1 MNKSFLIKYASLA
14 VNIGVNI
21 QKDNILVI
29 LAVNIGVNIQK
40 DNILVISSPIE
51 TAEFAR
57 LITEEAYKS
66 GAKDVIVH
74 YGDQKLTKI
83 KLENSSLETIS
94 NIPEWQAESYNYY
107 ARQEACFISI
117 SASDPD
123 GLKGVPVEKIG
134 ASQKARTSALK
145 EYFDNSMSN
154 KCRWCVLSVPTLSWA
169 KKVFPKVSDDEAM
182 ESLWDVIFKTVR
194 VDTENPVNAWKKHNA
209 YLEEKIKFMNNNN
222 FKSVHLKSANG
233 TDLNIELPEGHI
245 WAGGSEGDVNGIPF
259 NANIPTE
266 EVFTLPKK
274 TGVNGIVYSSKPLS
288 YGGNLIDNFSITFK
302 DGKAID
308 FTAETGYDVLK
319 QMLESD
325 EGAKYLGEVAFVPY
339 NSPISNSKLIFFN
352 TLFDENAACHLA
364 FGRAYESCVKD
375 ADKYSEEELEKIGVN
390 NSIIHVDFMIGTS
403 DLEVTGINENG
414 ETIQIFSNGNWAF

>member
-29 LAVNIGVNIQK
+29 
-40 DNILVISSPIE
+40 SSPIE
-51 TAEFAR
+51 TAEFSR

-194 VDTENPVNAWKKHNA
+194 VDTENPVNAWEKHNA

-245 WAGGSEGDVNGIPF
+245 WAGGSERDVNGIPF
-259 NANIPTE
+259 NANMPTE

>member
-1 MNKSFLIKYASLA
+1 MNKSFLIKYAS
-14 VNIGVNI
+14 
-21 QKDNILVI
+21 

-245 WAGGSEGDVNGIPF
+245 WAGVSEGDVNGIPF

-390 NSIIHVDFMIGTS
+390 NSVIHVDFMIGTS
-403 DLEVTGINENG
+403 DLEITGINKNG

>member
-1 MNKSFLIKYASLA
+1 MNKSFLIKYAS
-14 VNIGVNI
+14 
-21 QKDNILVI
+21 

-169 KKVFPKVSDDEAM
+169 KNVFPKVSDDEAM

-390 NSIIHVDFMIGTS
+390 NSVIHVDFMIGTS
-403 DLEVTGINENG
+403 DLEITGINKNG
-414 ETIQIFSNGNWAF
+414 EAIQIFSNGNWAF

>member
-1 MNKSFLIKYASLA
+1 MNKSFLIKYAS
-14 VNIGVNI
+14 
-21 QKDNILVI
+21 

-245 WAGGSEGDVNGIPF
+245 WAGCSEGDVNGIPF

-390 NSIIHVDFMIGTS
+390 NSVIHVDFMIGTS
-403 DLEVTGINENG
+403 DLEITGINKNG
-414 ETIQIFSNGNWAF
+414 EAIQIFSNGNWAF

>member
-1 MNKSFLIKYASLA
+1 MNKSFLIKYAS
-14 VNIGVNI
+14 
-21 QKDNILVI
+21 

-194 VDTENPVNAWKKHNA
+194 VYTENPVNAWKKHNA

-390 NSIIHVDFMIGTS
+390 NSVIHVDFMIGTS
-403 DLEVTGINENG
+403 DLEITGINKNG
-414 ETIQIFSNGNWAF
+414 EAIQIFSNGNWAF

>member
-1 MNKSFLIKYASLA
+1 MNKSFLIKYASLS
-14 VNIGVNI
+14 
-21 QKDNILVI
+21 
-29 LAVNIGVNIQK
+29 VNIGVNIQK

-274 TGVNGIVYSSKPLS
+274 TGVNGIVYSSKPVS

-390 NSIIHVDFMIGTS
+390 NSVIHVDFMIGTS
-403 DLEVTGINENG
+403 DLEITGINKNG
-414 ETIQIFSNGNWAF
+414 EAIQIFSNGNWAF

>member
-1 MNKSFLIKYASLA
+1 MNKSFLIKYAS
-14 VNIGVNI
+14 
-21 QKDNILVI
+21 

-194 VDTENPVNAWKKHNA
+194 VDTENPVNAWEKHNA

-245 WAGGSEGDVNGIPF
+245 WAGGSERDVNGIPF
-259 NANIPTE
+259 NANMPTE

-414 ETIQIFSNGNWAF
+414 ETIQILSNGNWAF

>member
-1 MNKSFLIKYASLA
+1 MDKNLLKKYAKLA
-14 VNIGVNI
+14 VNTGVNI

-29 LAVNIGVNIQK
+29 T
-40 DNILVISSPIE
+40 SPIE

-57 LITEEAYKS
+57 LIAEEAYKA
-66 GAKDVIVH
+66 GAKDVVVH
-74 YGDQKLTKI
+74 YSDQQLTKI
-83 KLENSSLETIS
+83 KLENSSLETIADY
-94 NIPEWQAESYNYY
+94 PAWMAEGYNYY
-107 ARQEACFISI
+107 ARQGACFISI
-117 SASDPD
+117 AASDPD
-123 GLKGVPVEKIG
+123 GLKGVSVDKIG
-134 ASQKARTSALK
+134 TSQKARTTALK
-145 EYFDNSMSN
+145 EYYDNSMSN

-169 KKVFPKVSDDEAM
+169 KKVFPNASDEEAM

-194 VDTENPVNAWKKHNA
+194 VDTENPVTAWEKHNA

-245 WAGGSEGDVNGIPF
+245 WAGGSERDVNGIPF
-259 NANIPTE
+259 NANMPTE

>member
-1 MNKSFLIKYASLA
+1 MNKSFLIKYAS
-14 VNIGVNI
+14 
-21 QKDNILVI
+21 

-194 VDTENPVNAWKKHNA
+194 VDTENPVKAWEKHNA

-390 NSIIHVDFMIGTS
+390 NSVIHVDFMIGTS
-403 DLEVTGINENG
+403 DLEITGINKNG
-414 ETIQIFSNGNWAF
+414 EAIQIFSNGNWAF

>member
-1 MNKSFLIKYASLA
+1 MNKSFLIKYAS
-14 VNIGVNI
+14 
-21 QKDNILVI
+21 

-123 GLKGVPVEKIG
+123 GLKGVPIEKIG

-194 VDTENPVNAWKKHNA
+194 VDTENPVNAWEKHNA

-245 WAGGSEGDVNGIPF
+245 WAGGSERDVNAIPF
-259 NANIPTE
+259 NANMPTE

>member
-1 MNKSFLIKYASLA
+1 MNKSFLIKYAS
-14 VNIGVNI
+14 
-21 QKDNILVI
+21 

-209 YLEEKIKFMNNNN
+209 YLEGKIKFMNNNN

-259 NANIPTE
+259 NANMPTE

-403 DLEVTGINENG
+403 DLEITGINKNG

>member
-14 VNIGVNI
+14 VS
-21 QKDNILVI
+21 
-29 LAVNIGVNIQK
+29 IGVNIQK

-169 KKVFPKVSDDEAM
+169 KKVFPKVSDDEAI

>member
-1 MNKSFLIKYASLA
+1 MNKSFLIKYAS
-14 VNIGVNI
+14 
-21 QKDNILVI
+21 

-339 NSPISNSKLIFFN
+339 NSPSSSAKLIFFN

-390 NSIIHVDFMIGTS
+390 NSVIHVDFMIGTS
-403 DLEVTGINENG
+403 DLEITGINKNG

>member
-1 MNKSFLIKYASLA
+1 MNKSFLIKYAS
-14 VNIGVNI
+14 
-21 QKDNILVI
+21 

-194 VDTENPVNAWKKHNA
+194 VDTENPVNAWEKHNA

-245 WAGGSEGDVNGIPF
+245 WAGGSERDVNGIPF
-259 NANIPTE
+259 NANMPTE

-274 TGVNGIVYSSKPLS
+274 TGINGIVYSSKPLS

>member
-1 MNKSFLIKYASLA
+1 MNKSFLIKYAS
-14 VNIGVNI
+14 
-21 QKDNILVI
+21 

-390 NSIIHVDFMIGTS
+390 NSVIHVDFMIGTS
-403 DLEVTGINENG
+403 NLEITGINKNG

>member
-1 MNKSFLIKYASLA
+1 MNKSFLIKYAS
-14 VNIGVNI
+14 
-21 QKDNILVI
+21 

-390 NSIIHVDFMIGTS
+390 NSVIHVDFMIGTK
-403 DLEVTGINENG
+403 DLEITGVNKNG
-414 ETIQIFSNGNWAF
+414 ETIQIFTNGNWVN

>member
-1 MNKSFLIKYASLA
+1 MNKSFLIKYAS
-14 VNIGVNI
+14 
-21 QKDNILVI
+21 

-390 NSIIHVDFMIGTS
+390 NSVIHVDFMIGTS
-403 DLEVTGINENG
+403 DLEITGVNKKG
-414 ETIQIFSNGNWAF
+414 ETVQIFSNGNWAF

>member
-1 MNKSFLIKYASLA
+1 MNKSFLIKYAS
-14 VNIGVNI
+14 
-21 QKDNILVI
+21 

-390 NSIIHVDFMIGTS
+390 NSVIHVDFMIGTS
-403 DLEVTGINENG
+403 DLEITGINKNG
-414 ETIQIFSNGNWAF
+414 ETIQIFYNGNWAF

>member
-1 MNKSFLIKYASLA
+1 MNKSFLIKYAS
-14 VNIGVNI
+14 
-21 QKDNILVI
+21 

-182 ESLWDVIFKTVR
+182 KSLWDVIFKTVR
-194 VDTENPVNAWKKHNA
+194 VDTENPVNAWEKHNA

-245 WAGGSEGDVNGIPF
+245 WAGGSERDVNGIPF
-259 NANIPTE
+259 NANMPTE

>member
-1 MNKSFLIKYASLA
+1 MNKSFLIKYAS
-14 VNIGVNI
+14 
-21 QKDNILVI
+21 

-74 YGDQKLTKI
+74 YGYKKLTKI

-390 NSIIHVDFMIGTS
+390 NSVIHVDFMIGTS
-403 DLEVTGINENG
+403 DLEITGINKNG
-414 ETIQIFSNGNWAF
+414 EAIQIFSNGNWAF

>member
-1 MNKSFLIKYASLA
+1 MNKSFLIKYAS
-14 VNIGVNI
+14 
-21 QKDNILVI
+21 

-308 FTAETGYDVLK
+308 FIAETGYDVLK

-390 NSIIHVDFMIGTS
+390 NSVIHVDFMIGTS
-403 DLEVTGINENG
+403 DLEITGINKNG
-414 ETIQIFSNGNWAF
+414 EAIQIFSNGNWAF

>member
-1 MNKSFLIKYASLA
+1 MNKSFLIKYAS
-14 VNIGVNI
+14 
-21 QKDNILVI
+21 

-123 GLKGVPVEKIG
+123 GLKGVSVEKIG

-194 VDTENPVNAWKKHNA
+194 VDTENPVNAWEKHNA

-245 WAGGSEGDVNGIPF
+245 WAGGSERDVNGIPF
-259 NANIPTE
+259 NANMPTE

>member
-1 MNKSFLIKYASLA
+1 MNKSFLIKYAS
-14 VNIGVNI
+14 
-21 QKDNILVI
+21 

-123 GLKGVPVEKIG
+123 CLKGVPVEKIG

-194 VDTENPVNAWKKHNA
+194 VDTENPVNAWEKHNA

-245 WAGGSEGDVNGIPF
+245 WAGGSERDVNGIPF
-259 NANIPTE
+259 NANMPTE

>member
-1 MNKSFLIKYASLA
+1 MNKSFLIKYAS
-14 VNIGVNI
+14 
-21 QKDNILVI
+21 

-352 TLFDENAACHLA
+352 TLFDESAACHLA
-364 FGRAYESCVKD
+364 VGRAYESCVKD

-390 NSIIHVDFMIGTS
+390 NSVIHVDFMIGTS
-403 DLEVTGINENG
+403 DLEITGINKNG

>member
-1 MNKSFLIKYASLA
+1 MNKSFLIKYAS
-14 VNIGVNI
+14 
-21 QKDNILVI
+21 

-259 NANIPTE
+259 DANIPTE

-288 YGGNLIDNFSITFK
+288 YGGNLIDNYSITFK

-390 NSIIHVDFMIGTS
+390 NSVIHVDFMIGTS
-403 DLEVTGINENG
+403 DLEITGINKNG
-414 ETIQIFSNGNWAF
+414 EAIQIFSNGNWAF

>member
-1 MNKSFLIKYASLA
+1 MNKSFLIKYAS
-14 VNIGVNI
+14 
-21 QKDNILVI
+21 

-194 VDTENPVNAWKKHNA
+194 VVTENPVNAWKKHNA

-390 NSIIHVDFMIGTS
+390 NSVIHVDFMIGTS
-403 DLEVTGINENG
+403 DLEITGINKNG
-414 ETIQIFSNGNWAF
+414 EAIQIFSNGNWAF

>member
-1 MNKSFLIKYASLA
+1 MNKSFLIKYAS
-14 VNIGVNI
+14 
-21 QKDNILVI
+21 

-194 VDTENPVNAWKKHNA
+194 VDTENPVNAWEKHNA
-209 YLEEKIKFMNNNN
+209 YLEEKIKFMNNTN

-245 WAGGSEGDVNGIPF
+245 WAGGSERDVNGIPF
-259 NANIPTE
+259 NANMPTE

-352 TLFDENAACHLA
+352 RLFDENAACHLA

>member
-1 MNKSFLIKYASLA
+1 MNNDLLRKYASLA
-14 VNIGVNI
+14 VSTGVNI

-29 LAVNIGVNIQK
+29 N
-40 DNILVISSPIE
+40 SPIE
-51 TAEFAR
+51 TADFAR
-57 LITEEAYKS
+57 LIAEEAYKI

-94 NIPEWQAESYNYY
+94 DVPQWMAESYNYY
-107 ARQEACFISI
+107 ARQGACFISI

-134 ASQKARTSALK
+134 ASQKARTAALK
-145 EYFDNSMSN
+145 EYYDNSMSN

-169 KKVFPKVSDDEAM
+169 KKVFPNVSDEEAM
-182 ESLWDVIFKTVR
+182 EKLWEVIFKTVR
-194 VDTENPVNAWKKHNA
+194 VDNSDPTLAWKEHNSS
-209 YLEEKIKFMNNNN
+209 LEEKIKFMNENN
-222 FKSVHLKSANG
+222 FKSVHLTSSNG
-233 TDLNIELPEGHI
+233 TDLVIELPEGHL

-259 NANIPTE
+259 NANMPTE

-288 YGGNLIDNFSITFK
+288 YGGNLIDNFSVTFK
-302 DGKAID
+302 DGKAVD
-308 FTAETGYDVLK
+308 FSAETGYDVLK
-319 QMLESD
+319 QMLDSD

-339 NSPISNSKLIFFN
+339 DSPISNSGLIFFN

-364 FGRAYESCVKD
+364 FGRAYSSCVKD
-375 ADKYSEEELEKIGVN
+375 AEKYSEEELEKIGVN
-390 NSIIHVDFMIGTS
+390 DSVIHVDFMIGNA
-403 DLEVTGINENG
+403 DLNITGLNKNNENV
-414 ETIQIFSNGNWAF
+414 QIFSNGNWAF

>member
-1 MNKSFLIKYASLA
+1 MNKSFLIKYAS
-14 VNIGVNI
+14 
-21 QKDNILVI
+21 

-375 ADKYSEEELEKIGVN
+375 SDKYSEEELEKIGVN
-390 NSIIHVDFMIGTS
+390 NSVIHVDFMIGTS
-403 DLEVTGINENG
+403 DLEITGINKNG
-414 ETIQIFSNGNWAF
+414 EAIQIFSNGNWAF

>member
-1 MNKSFLIKYASLA
+1 MNKSFLIKYAS
-14 VNIGVNI
+14 
-21 QKDNILVI
+21 

-83 KLENSSLETIS
+83 KLENGSLETIS

-194 VDTENPVNAWKKHNA
+194 VDTENPVNAWEKHNA

-390 NSIIHVDFMIGTS
+390 NSVIHVDFMIGTS
-403 DLEVTGINENG
+403 DLEITGINKNG
-414 ETIQIFSNGNWAF
+414 EAIQIFSNGNWAF

>member
-1 MNKSFLIKYASLA
+1 MNKSFLIKYAS
-14 VNIGVNI
+14 
-21 QKDNILVI
+21 

-209 YLEEKIKFMNNNN
+209 YLEKKIKFMNNNN

-390 NSIIHVDFMIGTS
+390 NSVIHVDFMIGTS
-403 DLEVTGINENG
+403 DLEITGINKNG